1 MRIYLIKSSINI
13 RSMKKIFKQLII
25 ILSMISM
32 YSCLPDKFEL
42 DDISDIFITW
52 SPLSIKVDGEVSL
65 GDGSRGVTN
74 RLWTF
79 PGDGVCKIVGTND
92 LTSKEP
98 VVHAVFY
105 KSGIYKVRLQA
116 DFVNPE
122 IKIDSLIT
130 ITVLDK

>member
-1 MRIYLIKSSINI
+1 MKRIFRQS
-13 RSMKKIFKQLII
+13 II
-25 ILSMISM
+25 ILFLIGMF
-32 YSCLPDKFEL
+32 SCLPDKFEL

-52 SPLSIKVDGEVSL
+52 SPLTIKVDGEVSL
-65 GDGSRGVTN
+65 GDGSRGVTD

-105 KSGIYKVRLQA
+105 KSGTYQVRLRA

-122 IKIDSLIT
+122 IKLDSLIT
-130 ITVLDK
+130 ITVLEK